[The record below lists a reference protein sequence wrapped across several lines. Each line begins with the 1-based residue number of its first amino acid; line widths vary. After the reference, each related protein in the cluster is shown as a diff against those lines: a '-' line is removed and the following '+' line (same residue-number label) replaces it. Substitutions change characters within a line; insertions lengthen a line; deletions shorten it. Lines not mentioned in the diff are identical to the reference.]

1 MSNKNN
7 EDLIMKTTEYI
18 EPKVGME
25 ATEYLFSDRYG
36 GEIVEVKSPN
46 KIGFRAYGY
55 TQTNTEGD
63 CTLNKKEFIF
73 EVEYFT
79 RRKNGGWYKVG
90 QGTKFGSVHLGLG
103 KAQTYIDRGF

>member
-1 MSNKNN
+1 
-7 EDLIMKTTEYI
+7 MKATEYI

-25 ATEYLFSDRYG
+25 ATEYLFSNTYG

-55 TQTNTEGD
+55 TQTNAEGV
-63 CTLNKKEFIF
+63 CRPNKGTFIF
-73 EVEYFT
+73 DIEYFT

-90 QGTKFGSVHLGLG
+90 QAAKFGSVHLSLG
-103 KAQTYIDRGF
+103 KARTYIDRGF